1 MHTILIGNGNI
12 RTIISKSYSEQ
23 LPHYFS
29 NSLTQRKLNANFTQ
43 TEHKLIMI
51 DANITQSKFFDANHL
66 INSVFGIFNL
76 FKLFELFYVL

>member
-12 RTIISKSYSEQ
+12 RTIIINA
-23 LPHYFS
+23 HYFS

-51 DANITQSKFFDANHL
+51 DANITQSKFFDTNHL

-76 FKLFELFYVL
+76 FKLFDLFYVL